1 MIAGRDKTCIALGR
15 SCYAIP
21 LVVMIFGVI
30 INAHQIVTFPGIINS
45 TSPLPIQGP
54 PMKKLLLLFALFT
67 LAACATSPTG
77 RSQLMLV
84 SPDQAISSSREA
96 YVQTLL
102 PLQKEGKIDSNVA
115 TSKRIRFITGRI
127 VAQAIILYPHT
138 RNWDWSVKVIDD
150 PEMVNAW
157 CMAGG
162 KMAIY
167 TGLINKLH
175 ATDDEL
181 AEVMGHEIS
190 HALANHTAERM
201 SIALAT
207 QMGLSGVAV
216 ATGDSVYKGAIL
228 SGSSLAAA
236 TAITLPN
243 SRTSES
249 EADQIGIELAARA
262 GYDPR
267 AAVTLWQKMAKVGG
281 GSPPQFLSTHPSPA
295 NRQEKLRVLAQQMM
309 PYYLNQAP
317 RPVYQ
322 FR

>member
-1 MIAGRDKTCIALGR
+1 
-15 SCYAIP
+15 
-21 LVVMIFGVI
+21 
-30 INAHQIVTFPGIINS
+30 
-45 TSPLPIQGP
+45 
-54 PMKKLLLLFALFT
+54 MKRLFILFVLLSLS
-67 LAACATSPTG
+67 ACATSPTG
-77 RSQLMLV
+77 RSQFMLV
-84 SPDQAISSSREA
+84 SPEQAISSSREA

-102 PLQKEGKIDSNVA
+102 PLQKEGKVDSNPVV
-115 TSKRIRFITGRI
+115 SKRIKLITGRI
-127 VAQAIILYPHT
+127 IAQAIILYPHT
-138 RNWDWSVKVIDD
+138 RNWEWSIKVIDD

-167 TGLINKLH
+167 TGLINKLQ
-175 ATDDEL
+175 ATDDEI
-181 AEVMGHEIS
+181 AQVMGHEIS

-201 SIALAT
+201 SVALAT
-207 QMGLSGVAV
+207 QLGLSGVAL
-216 ATGDSVYKGAIL
+216 AAGDSAYKGAIL

-249 EADQIGIELAARA
+249 EADQMGIELAARA

-281 GSPPQFLSTHPSPA
+281 GGPPQFLSTHPSPA
-295 NRQEKLRVLAQQMM
+295 NRQERLSVLSNQMM
-309 PYYLNQAP
+309 GYYLDKSK

-322 FR
+322 LQ